1 MEAALSD
8 SEGPV
13 NSQQLQPASEPRES
27 GNKAFLSSIAHARQV
42 LPLPKVTLVAHA
54 LGDLERRD
62 QASFDLL
69 AAFAGVIAR

>member
-1 MEAALSD
+1 MEVALSD

-13 NSQQLQPASEPRES
+13 NSLQPARNRES
-27 GNKAFLSSIAHARQV
+27 GKAFLSSIAHAQQV

-54 LGDLERRD
+54 LGDLERRE
-62 QASFDLL
+62 QTSFDLL